1 MLYVLYRNSGCHTGR
16 ALRKMLSLLH
26 TGEVSGGFPSKL
38 GNQLR
43 SKKDPE
49 FIVNLGTTEAI
60 KTSARVLNDREMVQ
74 TSSHKKKA
82 RARFAELGV
91 PTPRFF
97 PSAKSIAKEC
107 LPVVGRTSYHHKGQG
122 FWFCKTIREA
132 EAAVRAGATHFMEF
146 IPGTREYRVH
156 TFVKAQYLE
165 IPRGERKPEHYAS
178 IKISE
183 KVWTG
188 EGEPDPNEPQK
199 NHDFGWSFL
208 APDKNRRAE
217 EMDVVRYAAKQAV
230 ATLGMDFGAADVM
243 YRLRDKLPYVLEIN
257 STPSMSDDHANTCEV
272 YAKRILKTIGALK
285 EDE

>member
-16 ALRKMLSLLH
+16 ALRKMLSSLYQDTVL
-26 TGEVSGGFPSKL
+26 GGFPSKL
-38 GNQLR
+38 QSDLR
-43 SKKDPE
+43 AKKAPT
-49 FIVNLGTTEAI
+49 FVVNLGTTEEI
-60 KTSARVLNDREMVQ
+60 ETDARILNDREMVR
-74 TSSHKKKA
+74 TSSNKKQA

-91 PTPRFF
+91 PAPQLF
-97 PSAKSIAKEC
+97 PSVKDIDKAC

-122 FWFCKTIREA
+122 FWFCKTLREA
-132 EAAVRAGATHFMEF
+132 EAAVREGATHFMEF
-146 IPGTREYRVH
+146 IPSTREYRVH
-156 TFVKAQYLE
+156 AFVKARYLE
-165 IPRGERKPEHYAS
+165 VPREERKPEHYAS

-208 APDKNRRAE
+208 APQNRRAE
-217 EMDVVRYAAKQAV
+217 ETDVVRYAAKQAV
-230 ATLGMDFGAADVM
+230 AALGMDFGAADVM

-257 STPSMSDDHANTCEV
+257 STPSMADDHANTCEV